1 MQAHKGG
8 ANLYVITTNR
18 DDAIANPLTA
28 GFRSDMTQQ
37 RFSILCPTQ
46 VQFGPGC
53 AQAHVAAMAGLG
65 THVLLIHGANPQR
78 AKWLIEALGG
88 HDLALTTVSC
98 PREPDVDLIHACVD
112 RGRTAGVD
120 FVIGLGGGAVIDTAK
135 AVAGLIP
142 AQGQVIDYLE
152 VVGRGQPLDANPI
165 PWVAIPTTAGTGAE
179 VTRNAVI
186 DVPTAQ
192 RKVSL
197 RDDRLLPHMAIVD
210 STLTAQTPRHIVL
223 ASGLDAITQVIEPYI
238 SAQATRFTDA
248 LCRDAIAPG
257 LAALRQLLSD
267 EPADA
272 AVMDAARDDM
282 AWVSLSG
289 GLALANAKLGAVH
302 GLAGPLGG
310 LINAPHGAIAGCL
323 LPEVLAANQS
333 NAQDQPETAAR
344 IDEVKGWIAQA
355 LGVDRGEAWAEL
367 AAWSRH
373 HGLPGLEAMGL
384 KAADRQ
390 RIAQAALG
398 SSSMQGNPVALSV
411 DTLIGVLENAA

>member
-1 MQAHKGG
+1 
-8 ANLYVITTNR
+8 
-18 DDAIANPLTA
+18 
-28 GFRSDMTQQ
+28 MTQQ

-53 AQAHVAAMAGLG
+53 AQANVAAMAGLG
-65 THVLLIHGANPQR
+65 TYVLLIHGANPKR
-78 AKWLIEALGG
+78 AAWLIDALGLHG
-88 HDLALTTVSC
+88 LELTTVSC
-98 PREPDVDLIHACVD
+98 PREPDVDLIQACVE
-112 RGRTAGVD
+112 RGRAAGVD
-120 FVIGLGGGAVIDTAK
+120 FVVGLGGGAVIDTAK

-142 AQGQVIDYLE
+142 AQGEVIDYLE

-210 STLTAQTPRHIVL
+210 STLTAQAPRHVVL

-238 SAQATRFTDA
+238 SSQATRFTDA
-248 LCRDAIAPG
+248 LCRDAITTG
-257 LAALRQLLSD
+257 LTALRLLLSD
-267 EPADA
+267 EPVDPAR
-272 AVMDAARDDM
+272 MDAARDDM
-282 AWVSLSG
+282 AWVSLTG

-323 LPEVLAANQS
+323 LPAVLAANQK
-333 NAQDQPETAAR
+333 NALNHPNTTAR
-344 IDEVKGWIAQA
+344 IAAVEGWVAHA
-355 LGVDRGEAWAEL
+355 LGVEPHQAWPEL
-367 AAWSRH
+367 AAWSRR
-373 HGLPGLEAMGL
+373 HGLPGLDAMGL
-384 KAADRQ
+384 KAVDRQ
-390 RIAQAALG
+390 RVAEAALA

-411 DTLIGVLENAA
+411 ETLVGVLVDAA